1 MPYELCLDLGSEM
14 ADPTA
19 PAVSFL
25 GLYKDVATG
34 VGASDES
41 PYLGLI
47 PTVASGDCTTTD
59 FFTDGE
65 LEMLQCPKVTARA
78 RKSLAARSWS
88 PLPQG
93 GGTRAALAHPDA
105 LGPDP

>member
-25 GLYKDVATG
+25 GRYKDVATG

-78 RKSLAARSWS
+78 RKSPRRALLVLLAA
-88 PLPQG
+88 G
-93 GGTRAALAHPDA
+93 GHARCPCAP
-105 LGPDP
+105 